1 MGGRSTVSTLS
12 LSNDEEEDFNGDSG
26 ASLVALFTKISS
38 RSVCPWIPWR
48 KSKVAGKFSL
58 DGNIELKVVVSA
70 PSTGSVRQID
80 VHVFDNNDS
89 LVLHWG
95 AIQDRKGE
103 QPCTLSSSIH
113 YGGQDIY
120 ITSKSSQTPSYSSMF
135 MEDGVEDELGS
146 ASRGNWWQDVFD
158 GPVKESISLNV
169 FVYSMLKLL
178 SANATLSVHQLV
190 ENADECMVLDNEA
203 IYDIFFRTL
212 KLTTP
217 SFGELLKE
225 QKYL

>member
-1 MGGRSTVSTLS
+1 MDVDSKYLLAHFTCVYDYDYGLLGF
-12 LSNDEEEDFNGDSG
+12 DF
-26 ASLVALFTKISS
+26 K
-38 RSVCPWIPWR
+38 
-48 KSKVAGKFSL
+48 K
-58 DGNIELKVVVSA
+58 
-70 PSTGSVRQID
+70 QID

-146 ASRGNWWQDVFD
+146 ASRGNWWQETVVE
-158 GPVKESISLNV
+158 P
-169 FVYSMLKLL
+169 Y
-178 SANATLSVHQLV
+178 NATLSVHQLV
-190 ENADECMVLDNEA
+190 
-203 IYDIFFRTL
+203 
-212 KLTTP
+212 
-217 SFGELLKE
+217 
-225 QKYL
+225 